1 MDRQRAKRIRS
12 ARIIATNIFMGIAVV
27 AIVAVL
33 LLIAMG
39 FSFNEKG
46 ALEQSGLLQLTSKPS
61 RATVEIDGKQLLS
74 LTEVN
79 KMISSGEHDIKISKS
94 GYDTWTKHINLD
106 AGLLTRIEWIRLFPI
121 DQEITTTDTFN
132 TLRLISYSNDNKHLL
147 TSETNST
154 SIHYINLQ
162 GNETNHK
169 KLDLAKILN
178 VQKELTRQ
186 GSFTVESWSESNNK
200 VILRWIRNDNV
211 NWYLVDLNDE
221 SKTIDLTTRFGFNFT
236 QINAIN
242 DSATKLWALENNNL
256 HVIDANELKIS
267 SALASGIES
276 FAYNNDTAAYVTNNI
291 PVATT
296 DQDVDAESV
305 TEDAFN
311 ANDVTNENT
320 ARALYTYKDGEDGSV
335 KIFDLKAD
343 DSIVFS
349 MGTYWG
355 EEWLAYALNNN
366 IYLMAGK
373 YPTYRKSN
381 SSTLKQIVSHK
392 ELNYT
397 PTSVSVN
404 NSQRIIVFWSGKD
417 VASIDIETRD
427 YFDFELDTSNTIK
440 WLDNYLL
447 WESTGDKII
456 IRDFDGDNRRE
467 IINHAKS
474 ADHAII
480 TSNNDWLYFF
490 DLVEVKPEPSE
501 DEAEATESPEAT
513 ESTEEV
519 QPTYNYVLKR
529 LKLSV

>member
-1 MDRQRAKRIRS
+1 
-12 ARIIATNIFMGIAVV
+12 
-27 AIVAVL
+27 
-33 LLIAMG
+33 
-39 FSFNEKG
+39 
-46 ALEQSGLLQLTSKPS
+46 
-61 RATVEIDGKQLLS
+61 
-74 LTEVN
+74 
-79 KMISSGEHDIKISKS
+79 
-94 GYDTWTKHINLD
+94 
-106 AGLLTRIEWIRLFPI
+106 
-121 DQEITTTDTFN
+121 
-132 TLRLISYSNDNKHLL
+132 
-147 TSETNST
+147 
-154 SIHYINLQ
+154 
-162 GNETNHK
+162 
-169 KLDLAKILN
+169 
-178 VQKELTRQ
+178 
-186 GSFTVESWSESNNK
+186 
-200 VILRWIRNDNV
+200 
-211 NWYLVDLNDE
+211 
-221 SKTIDLTTRFGFNFT
+221 
-236 QINAIN
+236 
-242 DSATKLWALENNNL
+242 
-256 HVIDANELKIS
+256 
-267 SALASGIES
+267 
-276 FAYNNDTAAYVTNNI
+276 
-291 PVATT
+291 
-296 DQDVDAESV
+296 
-305 TEDAFN
+305 
-311 ANDVTNENT
+311 
-320 ARALYTYKDGEDGSV
+320 
-335 KIFDLKAD
+335 
-343 DSIVFS
+343 
-349 MGTYWG
+349 
-355 EEWLAYALNNN
+355 
-366 IYLMAGK
+366 MAGK